1 VTVTWPPNTEKDVAG
16 YKLYVGNA
24 PGFYGLPITVGN
36 VTSYIV
42 SNLTPGN
49 SYYFAVS
56 AYDANGN
63 ESEASSP

>member
-36 VTSYIV
+36 VTRIS
-42 SNLTPGN
+42 
-49 SYYFAVS
+49 S
-56 AYDANGN
+56 AISRLETAII
-63 ESEASSP
+63 SP